1 MITTAGGA
9 GACAGAAWCR
19 GEYEAQAAG
28 GDILASEIGV
38 GGKSNIELGKVDQ
51 SHDLDGLYS
60 KITLVNKICGV

>member
-1 MITTAGGA
+1 MITTARGA

-28 GDILASEIGV
+28 GDILASEIRV

-51 SHDLDGLYS
+51 SHDGLYS
-60 KITLVNKICGV
+60 KITLANKICGI